1 MRLGVVALAVV
12 GFGATSEAHWSAS
25 SSTSLYTARY
35 LVCNERPERDVRCAG
50 PTRARAQLLADLTG
64 TSPSRGG
71 ASGDE
76 LARRAAVYAVYF
88 NVTDAIPSLR
98 DHLARAP
105 AAADRGTHREL
116 TINGL
121 RAEAAYA
128 LAHLGDSSSAAAIAE
143 LVADFE
149 TTGHGF
155 LWQDTLAALA
165 VIDPPRASRYAID
178 FLGRASNWKLSLP
191 GGSSK
196 LKALDYVRRDDAR
209 TALPLLE
216 RLAKQTERTAEDH
229 AHCLF
234 MATRVRLDDTLRAS
248 VMKQFVGT
256 YSGTW
261 LPLCAN
267 DVFAQLG
274 SPPHA
279 GDTRAL
285 LRHLG
290 RNDAGLDYGMAN
302 LAYQRI
308 LDVLATTR
316 DEPTRMQ
323 IRAALEGNDL
333 PHATN
338 KRHKNYQLHFAVF
351 HSAALAALGMV
362 DPRANLYAIIDDPN
376 DRGHAWL
383 AALWALRLDLRD
395 HKDHVGALLVR
406 AARQPQQETTG
417 IFEDIRTR
425 VLEAFL
431 AKYPDDPR
439 WATLVLDLD
448 RRMLVTPSQTAER
461 ALYHLSRHPPRLA
474 CDAIADAA
482 APLASYEA
490 TEFGLLALTVF
501 GDKCRPALERL
512 VDDPKTSPQA
522 RGSAL
527 EILGA
532 IGDPQL
538 AQRITRAAKAGAFKP
553 AIERARVWLRRRP

>member
-1 MRLGVVALAVV
+1 MRLGVVAIVL
-12 GFGATSEAHWSAS
+12 GFAARSEAHWSAS
-25 SSTSLYTARY
+25 SGTSLYTPRY
-35 LVCNERPERDVRCAG
+35 LVCGQRAEHDVRCAG

-64 TSPSRGG
+64 TSPARGG
-71 ASGDE
+71 ASPED
-76 LARRAAVYAVYF
+76 LARRAAIDAVYF
-88 NVTDAIPSLR
+88 HVTDAIPALR
-98 DHLARAP
+98 AHLGHAP
-105 AAADRGTHREL
+105 APADRGTHREL
-116 TINGL
+116 TLNGL

-128 LAHLGDSSSAAAIAE
+128 LAHLGDTPSSAAIAD
-143 LVADFE
+143 LVTDLE
-149 TTGHGF
+149 TTGHGS

-178 FLGRASNWKLSLP
+178 FLGRTSNWKLSLP

-196 LKALDYVRRDDAR
+196 LKALVYVRREEAR
-209 TALPLLE
+209 AALPVLE
-216 RLAKQTERTAEDH
+216 RLATQTERTNEDH

-248 VMKQFVGT
+248 VIKQFVGS

-274 SPPHA
+274 TPSDPD
-279 GDTRAL
+279 DTPAL

-290 RNDAGLDYGMAN
+290 RDDAGLDHGMAN
-302 LAYQRI
+302 LAYQRL
-308 LDVLATTR
+308 LDQLATTT
-316 DEPTRMQ
+316 DPTS
-323 IRAALEGNDL
+323 RALIEKTLVARNL

-338 KRHKNYQLHFAVF
+338 PTHKNYLLHFAVF
-351 HSAALAALGMV
+351 HAAALAALGSV
-362 DPRANLYAIIDDPN
+362 EARTRLYAILDDPR

-383 AALWALRLDLRD
+383 AALWALRLGLPD
-395 HKDHVGALLVR
+395 HANHVGALLLR
-406 AARQPQQETTG
+406 APRQAQQETTG
-417 IFEDIRTR
+417 IFENIRTR
-425 VLEAFL
+425 VLDAFV

-448 RRMLVTPSQTAER
+448 HRSLVAPSQTAER

-474 CDAIADAA
+474 CEAIAEAA
-482 APLASYEA
+482 APLTDSEA
-490 TEFGLLALTVF
+490 TEFGLLALTTF
-501 GDKCRPALERL
+501 GDKCRPALARL
-512 VDDPKTSPQA
+512 VDDPRATPQA

-538 AQRITRAAKAGAFKP
+538 AQRIARAKAASKP
-553 AIERARVWLRRRP
+553 AVERARSWLRARP

>member
-1 MRLGVVALAVV
+1 V
-12 GFGATSEAHWSAS
+12 H
-25 SSTSLYTARY
+25 ARS
-35 LVCNERPERDVRCAG
+35 CSPISPAPRPR
-50 PTRARAQLLADLTG
+50 
-64 TSPSRGG
+64 G
-71 ASGDE
+71 ASPEE
-76 LARRAAVYAVYF
+76 LARRAAIDAVYF
-88 NVTDAIPSLR
+88 HVTDAIPALR
-98 DHLARAP
+98 VHLGHTP
-105 AAADRGTHREL
+105 AARGTHREL

-128 LAHLGDSSSAAAIAE
+128 LAHLGDTPSAAAIAE

-149 TTGHGF
+149 TTGHGS

-178 FLGRASNWKLSLP
+178 FLGRTSNWKLSMP

-196 LKALDYVRRDDAR
+196 LKALDYVRREEAR
-209 TALPLLE
+209 VALPVLE
-216 RLAKQTERTAEDH
+216 RLATQTERTTEDH

-248 VMKQFVGT
+248 VIKQFVGS

-274 SPPHA
+274 KPSHPN
-279 GDTRAL
+279 DTAAL

-290 RNDAGLDYGMAN
+290 RADAGLDHGMAN
-302 LAYQRI
+302 LAYQRL
-308 LDVLATTR
+308 LDQLATTT
-316 DEPTRMQ
+316 DPTS
-323 IRAALEGNDL
+323 RALIKKTLVEGNL

-338 KRHKNYQLHFAVF
+338 PAHKNYLLHFAVF
-351 HSAALAALGMV
+351 HAAALAALDSV
-362 DPRANLYAIIDDPN
+362 EARTRLYAILDDPR

-383 AALWALRLDLRD
+383 AALWALRLGLPD
-395 HKDHVGALLVR
+395 HADHVGALLRR
-406 AARQPQQETTG
+406 APRQAQQETTG
-417 IFEDIRTR
+417 IFEHIRTR
-425 VLEAFL
+425 VLDAFV

-448 RRMLVTPSQTAER
+448 RRSLVAPSQTAER
-461 ALYHLSRHPPRLA
+461 ARYHLSRHPPRLV
-474 CDAIADAA
+474 CDAIAEAA
-482 APLASYEA
+482 APLTDLEA
-490 TEFGLLALTVF
+490 TEFGLLALTAF
-501 GDKCRPALERL
+501 GDKCGPALQRL
-512 VDDPKTSPQA
+512 VDDPKASPQA

-538 AQRITRAAKAGAFKP
+538 AQRIARAKGAWKP
-553 AIERARVWLRRRP
+553 AVERARSWLRAR

>member
-25 SSTSLYTARY
+25 SSTSLYSARY
-35 LVCNERPERDVRCAG
+35 LVCGERPERDVRCAG

-128 LAHLGDSSSAAAIAE
+128 LAHLGDARSAAAIAD

-178 FLGRASNWKLSLP
+178 FLGRTADWKLSLP

-209 TALPLLE
+209 SALPLLE
-216 RLAKQTERTAEDH
+216 RLAKQTERTSEDH

-234 MATRVRLDDTLRAS
+234 MATRVRLDDTLRGS
-248 VMKQFVGT
+248 VMKQLVGN

-274 SPPHA
+274 KPSDP
-279 GDTRAL
+279 GDTAAL
-285 LRHLG
+285 IRHLG
-290 RNDAGLDYGMAN
+290 RADAGLDHGMAN
-302 LAYQRI
+302 LSYQRI
-308 LDVLATTR
+308 LELLATTR
-316 DEPTRMQ
+316 DEPSRLL
-323 IRAALEGNDL
+323 ISRALRDNDL

-338 KRHKNYQLHFAVF
+338 PKHKNYLLHFEVL
-351 HSAALAALGMV
+351 HRAALAAVGSGDARFRLFE
-362 DPRANLYAIIDDPN
+362 IIDDPN

-383 AALWALRLDLRD
+383 AALWAMRVDLAD
-395 HKDHVGALLVR
+395 HKDHVGALLTR
-406 AARQPQQETTG
+406 ATRQPQQETTG
-417 IFEDIRTR
+417 IFENIRTR
-425 VLEAFL
+425 VLEEFI

-439 WATLVLDLD
+439 WATVVFDLD
-448 RRMLVTPSQTAER
+448 RRLLVTPSAAAER
-461 ALYHLSRHPPRLA
+461 TLYHLSRHPPRLA
-474 CDAIADAA
+474 CDAIAEAA
-482 APLASYEA
+482 APLTSSEA

-512 VDDPKTSPQA
+512 VDALRTSPQA

-538 AQRITRAAKAGAFKP
+538 ARHIARAVKAGASSP
-553 AIERARVWLRRRP
+553 AAERARVWLRRRP